1 MNYFLVKFF
10 TFFVVFLI
18 FCECSIVGTFIFDKN
33 GGLKMKNIIVK
44 DKNIS
49 IQSINDEDYI
59 SLTVSNS
66 TRLKMKMSR
75 IQLFLIGLEK

>member
-1 MNYFLVKFF
+1 
-10 TFFVVFLI
+10 
-18 FCECSIVGTFIFDKN
+18 
-33 GGLKMKNIIVK
+33 MKNKIVK
-44 DKNIS
+44 DKNKS

-75 IQLFLIGLEK
+75 IRLFLIGLEK

>member
-1 MNYFLVKFF
+1 M
-10 TFFVVFLI
+10 
-18 FCECSIVGTFIFDKN
+18 E
-33 GGLKMKNIIVK
+33 NIIVK
-44 DKNIS
+44 DKNIC